1 MSSKTMSPHS
11 SDPAT
16 ILVVD
21 DDVDVLDMVSD
32 YLSQEGF
39 CVRAA
44 RTAAEARRMMV
55 EQPLQLAIVDIRMP
69 GEDGLSLAR
78 HLREH
83 YAVGIVMLT
92 AADRVMD
99 RVVGL
104 EVGADD
110 YLVKPFDLRE
120 LLARVRSVLRRASPQ
135 AAANLGEG
143 RVRFGR
149 CMLDLRSHRLFEEDG
164 REVTLTAME
173 FDLLQLFARHPNHV
187 LTRDA
192 ILDLTQNREREPFD
206 RSVDLHIT
214 RLRRKIEYNADTPQT
229 IKTVRGV
236 GYVFAP
242 HRPA

>member
-1 MSSKTMSPHS
+1 MLEAMNE
-11 SDPAT
+11 PAK

-21 DDVDVLDMVSD
+21 DDADVLDMVTD
-32 YLSQEGF
+32 YLTQEGF
-39 CVRAA
+39 AVSAA
-44 RTAAEARRMMV
+44 HNAAEARRLMN
-55 EQPLQLAIVDIRMP
+55 EQSLQLAILDLRMP

-83 YAVGIVMLT
+83 YALGIIMLT

-149 CMLDLRSHRLFEEDG
+149 CALDLGSHRLFEENG
-164 REVTLTAME
+164 REVALTATE
-173 FDLLQLFARHPNHV
+173 FDLLQMFARHPNRV
-187 LTRDA
+187 LSRDE
-192 ILDLTQNREREPFD
+192 ILDLTRNRERDPFD

-229 IKTVRGV
+229 IKTVRGA
-236 GYVFAP
+236 GYMFTP